1 MRLQLNSIAAV
12 IALVVST
19 TAGAQD
25 ITKKPVTGA
34 DRKKTTA
41 PATSAPPAT
50 DEAPPKPA
58 EPTSP
63 TPSMVTSPTVA
74 PPATTAPP
82 PGGAAVPD
90 EPAPPTTAAGETGA
104 TPGQAQ
110 TSPGQASEITPAQ
123 TGTTPSG
130 QPVSSEQAQAS
141 GQVTAATAADV
152 KAGVAVFDQKGGEV
166 GKVESVSSKGA
177 VVSTGK
183 ARAEVPVSSL
193 GKSDKG
199 LVIGM
204 TKAELEAA
212 SAKSTPPKK
221 K

>member
-50 DEAPPKPA
+50 DEAPPKSA
-58 EPTSP
+58 EPISP

-74 PPATTAPP
+74 QPATTAPP
-82 PGGAAVPD
+82 PGVAAPD

-193 GKSDKG
+193 GKNDKG